1 MTLNLIHLKPH
12 ENQESTNMKVICFLN
27 CCKEKENR
35 LIWKEVF
42 FFSMGVLKVSQ
53 SLSHPG
59 SPWDKG
65 RGLSDTK
72 STRKKLPNWLRTDLS
87 LHPRTGKYLS
97 SHLPK
102 KKKGLSVC
110 QAKDHRA
117 HNKSSCTLSSTWERN
132 NSTIYMYVE
141 RFYNCYHY
149 VTEKGHKLSTH
160 SNVNEGK
167 PSREIKIDIYYD
179 VTLNGRDDFISKSS

>member
-1 MTLNLIHLKPH
+1 MINYWILVTLNLIHLKPH
-12 ENQESTNMKVICFLN
+12 ENQESANMKAICFLN

-65 RGLSDTK
+65 RGLSETK
-72 STRKKLPNWLRTDLS
+72 STRKKLPNWAEDR
-87 LHPRTGKYLS
+87 P
-97 SHLPK
+97 LPASQNRKISFLTPSKK

-110 QAKDHRA
+110 QANDHRA
-117 HNKSSCTLSSTWERN
+117 HNKSSCTLSST
-132 NSTIYMYVE
+132 
-141 RFYNCYHY
+141 
-149 VTEKGHKLSTH
+149 
-160 SNVNEGK
+160 
-167 PSREIKIDIYYD
+167 
-179 VTLNGRDDFISKSS
+179 